1 MLIRCGR
8 LGSFHFLLL
17 VKILCKGFTLRE
29 SNNPGVMNFIYLV
42 NFDFVKDDF
51 FQKFQSQLYFLFL
64 LFIEEARHN

>member
-17 VKILCKGFTLRE
+17 VKILYKGFTLRE

-42 NFDFVKDDF
+42 NFDFFKDYF

-64 LFIEEARHN
+64 LFIE